1 MTPRRSRLIARF
13 ARDDRGA
20 SAVEF
25 ALLAPTMVLIY
36 FFLLTFC
43 QGFMAERRASH
54 TASIV
59 ADLVAQ
65 SETVAFRDFDD
76 VFAVGG
82 IVMRPFPETPLGIVI
97 SSVTVDDKNVAKVDW
112 SVGKRKTARGKNE
125 VISNLP
131 PGLIGKNQSL
141 IMAETEYVFD
151 LPYDGIMTRDPTFRR
166 TYYLRPRTVEKVAC
180 TGC

>member
-1 MTPRRSRLIARF
+1 MTARPRRIARRF
-13 ARDDRGA
+13 ARDERGA

-65 SETVAFRDFDD
+65 SEGMALRDFDD

-82 IVMRPFPETPLGIVI
+82 VIMRPFPEAPLGIVI
-97 SSVTVDDKNVAKVDW
+97 SSVTLDNKNVAKVDW

-125 VISNLP
+125 VITTLP
-131 PGLIGKNQSL
+131 PGLIGQNQSL

-151 LPYDGIMTRDPTFRR
+151 LPYDGIIPKDPTFRR
-166 TYYLRPRTVEKVAC
+166 TYYLRPRTVEKVVC